1 MGCTNCSSGGGVPR
15 GCKNNGTC
23 SSGGCNKLG
32 VFNWLSNM
40 ALPSG
45 QKMFD
50 MVEVRF
56 KNSRKGFYRSK
67 DAQNLYVGDAVVV
80 DAAPGFDVGIVS
92 IVGDL
97 VRIQLNKKAPELKAH
112 EAKEILRKA
121 TQEDLDSWKEAR
133 GLEFDTMHKARK
145 HAIRLGLDMKI
156 SDVEYQADKTKA
168 TFFYTAESR
177 VDFRELIRTMAG
189 DFKTKIEM
197 RQIGARQEAQRLGGI
212 GSCGRELCCS
222 TWLTDFRSVS
232 TSAAR
237 YQQLSLNPQKLAGQ
251 CGKLKCCLNYELDM
265 YVEAVKDFPSTET
278 KLYTQK
284 GRAFHIKTDVF
295 KGELWYLHEN
305 NDRESGGS
313 TMVVLNPDRV
323 KEIIALNKAGEKPTD
338 LKDFEMEKII
348 SPKEEDY
355 SNVVGQDSLNRFD
368 ENFKRKKNK
377 KKKGNPNTGTE
388 ARSNDNNPNRQ
399 NQKPQ
404 QNSGQNPQGNKPQP
418 NPNQAGKQ
426 RPNPTKNVQGEKP
439 EQQDNKQVL
448 NDNPNTQKPR
458 TPNPNDRRPHGNSPQ
473 AKKPNPNQQK
483 PNPPK
488 PETNNPNILGSEQT
502 TNNTA
507 AGSDSGTNSK
517 PRPNRNRNKNRN
529 KNKPNQNDG
538 GTGAE

>member
-32 VFNWLSNM
+32 VFNWLANM
-40 ALPSG
+40 SLPSG
-45 QKMFD
+45 QKVFEV
-50 MVEVRF
+50 VEVRF

-80 DAAPGFDVGIVS
+80 DAAPGIDVGIVS

-97 VRIQLNKKAPELKAH
+97 ARIQLNKKAPDFKYH

-121 TQEDLDSWKEAR
+121 TQEDLDMWKESR
-133 GLEFDTMHKARK
+133 GLEFDTMHRARK
-145 HAIRLGLDMKI
+145 HAIALGLDMKI
-156 SDVEYQADKTKA
+156 SDVEYQADKLKA
-168 TFFYTAESR
+168 TFYYTADSR
-177 VDFRELIRTMAG
+177 VDFRELIRIMAG

-265 YVEAVKDFPSTET
+265 YVEVVKDFPSTET

-305 NDRESGGS
+305 NDGEFGGT
-313 TMVVLNPDRV
+313 TMVVLSPDRV
-323 KEIIALNKAGEKPTD
+323 REIIAMNKAGEKPAD
-338 LKDFEMEKII
+338 LKDFEIEKAI

-368 ENFKRKKNK
+368 DKFKKKKKNK
-377 KKKGNPNTGTE
+377 RRKGGGAP
-388 ARSNDNNPNRQ
+388 SHDNQAAVNQQQAPREQQ
-399 NQKPQ
+399 NASQKPQ
-404 QNSGQNPQGNKPQP
+404 QRSNENRQQRNTGQKGGRGNAQERSEDRNVNQTPRTKSSQDPNAKGQQKREQQGGQQKRPQGAGNKNTNKPRENRQEGNQQAQEKPNNPQG
-418 NPNQAGKQ
+418 A
-426 RPNPTKNVQGEKP
+426 RPNKNR
-439 EQQDNKQVL
+439 N
-448 NDNPNTQKPR
+448 R
-458 TPNPNDRRPHGNSPQ
+458 
-473 AKKPNPNQQK
+473 
-483 PNPPK
+483 
-488 PETNNPNILGSEQT
+488 
-502 TNNTA
+502 
-507 AGSDSGTNSK
+507 
-517 PRPNRNRNKNRN
+517 NRNRNK
-529 KNKPNQNDG
+529 PNNNNEG
-538 GTGAE
+538 PAAE